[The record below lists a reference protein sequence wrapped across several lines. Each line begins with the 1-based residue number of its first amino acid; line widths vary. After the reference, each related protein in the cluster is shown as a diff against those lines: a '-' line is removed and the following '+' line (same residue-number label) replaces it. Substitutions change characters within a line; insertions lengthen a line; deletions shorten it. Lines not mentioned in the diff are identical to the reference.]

1 MSLELGLDT
10 FGDIANGPDGA
21 PLHPATVI
29 REVLAEGELA
39 DRLGLDFFGVGEHH
53 RDDYAVSAPDV
64 LLAGLAGRTEHIRL
78 GTSVTVLSSDD
89 PIRVFQRFSTVDAI
103 SRGRAEITVGR
114 GSFVESFPLFG
125 LDLSD
130 RLGLDFFGVGEHHRD
145 DYAVSAPDVLL
156 AGLAGRTEHIRL
168 GTSVTVLSS
177 DDPIRVFQRFST
189 VDAISRGR
197 AEITVGRG
205 SFVESFPLFGLD
217 LSDYETLFEEKL
229 DLLAAV
235 VAEQPVR
242 WEGSIRPPV
251 RVEKVMPATESG
263 HLPVWVGVG
272 GTPQSVVR
280 AAHYGFPVVIAIIGG
295 SARQFAP
302 LADLYRRALSEMG
315 RPELPVGVHSPGYV
329 AATDEQARD
338 DFMPHFLPYMNKL
351 GRERRWAPMG
361 TDQAL
366 QQLGPEGA
374 VYCGSPDTVAAKIV
388 DTVRVLGLSR
398 FQLKYS
404 FGTLP
409 HDQRMQCIRL
419 YAEEVVPRV
428 RAQLGEG

>member
-1 MSLELGLDT
+1 MSLGAPGRLEMGLDT
-10 FGDIANGPDGA
+10 FGDIALGPDGS
-21 PLHPATVI
+21 PLHPATVL

-64 LLAGLAGRTEHIRL
+64 LLAGLAARTDRIRL

-103 SRGRAEITVGR
+103 SN
-114 GSFVESFPLFG
+114 
-125 LDLSD
+125 
-130 RLGLDFFGVGEHHRD
+130 
-145 DYAVSAPDVLL
+145 
-156 AGLAGRTEHIRL
+156 
-168 GTSVTVLSS
+168 
-177 DDPIRVFQRFST
+177 
-189 VDAISRGR
+189 GR

-235 VAEQPVR
+235 VAEKPVH

-251 RVEKVMPATESG
+251 DVQQVMPTTESG

-295 SARQFAP
+295 ASRQFAP
-302 LADLYRRALSEMG
+302 LADLYRQALSQMG
-315 RPELPVGVHSPGYV
+315 KPERPVGVHSPGYV
-329 AATDEQARD
+329 AATDEQAID
-338 DFMPHFLPYMNKL
+338 EFMPHFVPYMNKI
-351 GRERRWAPMG
+351 GRERRWAPM
-361 TDQAL
+361 TNEQAL
-366 QQLGPEGA
+366 AQLGPDGA
-374 VYCGSPDTVAAKIV
+374 VYCGSPETVATKIV
-388 DTVRVLGLSR
+388 DTVRVLGVSR

-404 FGTLP
+404 MFTLP
-409 HDQRMQCIRL
+409 HDQRMECIRL

-428 RAQLGEG
+428 RAMLDDA

>member
-10 FGDIANGPDGA
+10 FGDIAQGADGG
-21 PLHPATVI
+21 PLHPAAVI

-39 DRLGLDFFGVGEHH
+39 DRLGLDFFGIGEHH

-64 LLAGLAGRTEHIRL
+64 LLAGLATRTERIRL

-89 PIRVFQRFSTVDAI
+89 PIRVFQRFSTVDAL
-103 SRGRAEITVGR
+103 SNGRAEITVGR
-114 GSFVESFPLFG
+114 GSF
-125 LDLSD
+125 
-130 RLGLDFFGVGEHHRD
+130 
-145 DYAVSAPDVLL
+145 
-156 AGLAGRTEHIRL
+156 I
-168 GTSVTVLSS
+168 
-177 DDPIRVFQRFST
+177 
-189 VDAISRGR
+189 
-197 AEITVGRG
+197 
-205 SFVESFPLFGLD
+205 ESFPLFGLD

-235 VAEQPVR
+235 VAEQPVS

-251 RVEKVMPATESG
+251 KVESVMPATESG

-315 RPELPVGVHSPGYV
+315 KPELPLGVHSPGYV
-329 AATDEQARD
+329 AATDEQAREE
-338 DFMPHFLPYMNKL
+338 FMPHFLPLMNKL
-351 GRERRWAPMG
+351 GRERRWAPM
-361 TDQAL
+361 TKEQAAL
-366 QQLGPEGA
+366 QLGPDGA
-374 VYCGSPDTVAAKIV
+374 VYCGSPDTVAAKIA
-388 DTVRVLGLSR
+388 DTARVLGLSR

-409 HDQRMQCIRL
+409 HDQRMECIRL
-419 YAEEVVPRV
+419 YAEEVAPRV
-428 RAQLGEG
+428 RALLAED

>member
-1 MSLELGLDT
+1 MSLDLGLDT
-10 FGDIANGPDGA
+10 FGDIAAGPDGR
-21 PLHPATVI
+21 PLHPAVVI

-64 LLAGLAGRTEHIRL
+64 LLAGLATRTERIRL

-89 PIRVFQRFSTVDAI
+89 PIRVFQRFSTVDAL
-103 SRGRAEITVGR
+103 SNGRAEITVGR

-125 LDLSD
+125 L
-130 RLGLDFFGVGEHHRD
+130 E
-145 DYAVSAPDVLL
+145 
-156 AGLAGRTEHIRL
+156 
-168 GTSVTVLSS
+168 
-177 DDPIRVFQRFST
+177 
-189 VDAISRGR
+189 
-197 AEITVGRG
+197 
-205 SFVESFPLFGLD
+205 

-235 VAEQPVR
+235 VAEEPVR
-242 WEGSIRPPV
+242 WQGSIRPPV
-251 RVEKVMPATESG
+251 QVERVMPSTESG

-302 LADLYRRALSEMG
+302 LADLYRRALSELG
-315 RPELPVGVHSPGYV
+315 KPELPLGVHSPGYV
-329 AATDEQARD
+329 AASDEQAREE
-338 DFMPHFLPYMNKL
+338 FLPHFLPYMNKL
-351 GRERRWAPMG
+351 GRERRWAPMSKE
-361 TDQAL
+361 QAAL
-366 QQLGPEGA
+366 QLGPEGA
-374 VYCGSPDTVAAKIV
+374 VYCGSPDTVASKIV
-388 DTVRVLGLSR
+388 DTTRALGLSR

-404 FGTLP
+404 FGSLP
-409 HDQRMQCIRL
+409 HDQQMECIRL

-428 RAQLGEG
+428 RELLAED